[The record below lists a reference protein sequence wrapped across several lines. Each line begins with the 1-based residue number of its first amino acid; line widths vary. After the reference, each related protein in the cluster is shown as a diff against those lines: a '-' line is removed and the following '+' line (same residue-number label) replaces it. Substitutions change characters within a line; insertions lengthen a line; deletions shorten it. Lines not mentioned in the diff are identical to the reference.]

1 MQTRPGPTLA
11 APKSQ
16 QKMTKTLLENEDAA
30 EVPKKGTRLDF
41 LPKSAQKAPKMES
54 KIMRRNSPFQ
64 LLNQVCKKSLYG
76 MTPRLTFGLDLGPF

>member
-11 APKSQ
+11 APRSQ
-16 QKMTKTLLENEDAA
+16 KKMTKTLLENEDAA
-30 EVPKKGTRLDF
+30 EVPKKGPRLDF
-41 LPKSAQKAPKMES
+41 LPKSAQKAPKMVS
-54 KIMRRNSPFQ
+54 KNLGAKSLFR